1 MLLSID
7 VGIKN
12 LAYCLF
18 ETPEKILDWNVI
30 NLCEKQQ
37 QQSLCT
43 QTNCKFKA
51 KFKAPK
57 SSKLID
63 DSLDIFYCTRHAKKS
78 NLIFPSRNTSK
89 TVINAMRVS
98 ELREFAIKYIIS
110 STSASASSPP
120 SQSQPSMAKPALT
133 EMINLFILNNSLIP
147 CEQCESS
154 KNISL
159 IDIGIS
165 MKEKFDIIF
174 SKHIQ
179 HISTIIIE
187 NQISPIAGR
196 LKTLQGM
203 IAQYFICI
211 GKTDIRFVSASNKL
225 KGYDVDVDID
235 DNNDNDDNDD
245 NDTSNNIIEPK
256 DGYNIRKMASVRIT
270 GELISSKFPE
280 WTTVFKT
287 HKKLDDLADAFL
299 QGVWFNGKYVNCP
312 IIMRKT

>member
-18 ETPEKILDWNVI
+18 ENPEKIIDWNVI
-30 NLCEKQQ
+30 NLCDKHQQ

-57 SSKLID
+57 TLTLNTD
-63 DSLDIFYCTRHAKKS
+63 DSLDIFYCMRHAKKS
-78 NLIFPSRNTSK
+78 RLFIPSRNTSK

-98 ELREFAIKYIIS
+98 ELREFALKYNIS
-110 STSASASSPP
+110 STSTPP
-120 SQSQPSMAKPALT
+120 QPQQPQPSSMSKPALA
-133 EMINLFILNNSLIP
+133 EMINLFILNNSLLP
-147 CEQCESS
+147 CDQRESS

-203 IAQYFICI
+203 IAQYFIMHC
-211 GKTDIRFVSASNKL
+211 KTDIRFVSASNKL
-225 KGYDVDVDID
+225 KGYDVDIEY
-235 DNNDNDDNDD
+235 NKT
-245 NDTSNNIIEPK
+245 DTSNNIIEPK
-256 DGYNIRKMASVRIT
+256 DGYNMRKMASVRIT

-280 WTTVFKT
+280 WTNIFKT
-287 HKKLDDLADAFL
+287 HKKLDDLSDAFL
-299 QGVWFNGKYVNCP
+299 QGMWFNSIV
-312 IIMRKT
+312 

>member
-18 ETPEKILDWNVI
+18 GTPEQIVDWNVI
-30 NLCEKQQ
+30 NVCDNKP
-37 QQSLCT
+37 QQSVCT
-43 QTNCKFKA
+43 HTNCKFKA
-51 KFKAPK
+51 KFKSPK
-57 SSKLID
+57 SYKLND
-63 DSLDIFYCTRHAKKS
+63 DSLDKLYCTRHAKKS
-78 NLIFPSRNTSK
+78 KLIIPTRNTSK

-98 ELREFAIKYIIS
+98 ELREFALKYITS
-110 STSASASSPP
+110 SL
-120 SQSQPSMAKPALT
+120 PAMTKLALS
-133 EMINLFILNNSLIP
+133 EMINLFILNNSLISFDQS
-147 CEQCESS
+147 EKSESS

-159 IDIGIS
+159 VDIGIS

-203 IAQYFICI
+203 IAQYFIMH

-225 KGYDVDVDID
+225 KGYIN
-235 DNNDNDDNDD
+235 NNDDKKNKHMD
-245 NDTSNNIIEPK
+245 
-256 DGYNIRKMASVRIT
+256 YNMRKMASVTIT
-270 GELISSKFPE
+270 GELIISKFPD
-280 WTTVFKT
+280 WITIFKT
-287 HKKLDDLADAFL
+287 HKKQDDLADAFL
-299 QGVWFNGKYVNCP
+299 QGVWFNSKY
-312 IIMRKT
+312 IK